1 MKRFETLLTVELDYK
16 LLVYRKLN
24 VFALGQRSYAAL
36 VVVAIDLQPV
46 GRRLVAREFLCLL
59 QNWQL
64 AASFANGD
72 LLAYSYLVGGDVDLA
87 AVHLYVTVAH
97 QLARLA
103 PGARE
108 SEAIDNVVQ
117 PTLELLQE
125 LFAGDA
131 FGSSGILKVVAELAF
146 LGEVNTLSLL
156 FFTQLKA
163 VAYNLSL
170 SIFPMLSGSEVAL
183 LDWTFIAETFCPF
196 EEQLHALAAA

>member
-1 MKRFETLLTVELDYK
+1 VKRFETLLTVELDYK

-163 VAYNLSL
+163 VANHLGFAVL
-170 SIFPMLSGSEVAL
+170 PVLSGGKIAL
-183 LDWTFIAETFCPF
+183 LDGTFVAK
-196 EEQLHALAAA
+196 ALAAFQE